1 MSVIIRIPGAD
12 FSNSNLPKL
21 QRQIHGIIA
30 DNLVGLYLMEDGTN
44 GQAVTTLTDSSG
56 NANHAEL
63 YDGLTAATKQSY
75 GLETAGVIGAAYD
88 TGITQTAEFT
98 VIACLKH
105 KVAEVD
111 YSGYPTFFTD
121 TAGGFSSGHAQR
133 LALNIDMNTEPTYNT
148 VGVYNFGS
156 EIIGSVRKLIPSSAQ
171 LGSEPFVVA
180 LGVSKQ
186 SGVATFQSVTGYNFT
201 ATGKSAEIAAKYDN
215 LTSKMLIGIWPHSTD
230 APIDGE
236 VYAYAIYD
244 KLLTDEEISQAM
256 TAIKARVELR
266 GVTF

>member
-12 FSNSNLPKL
+12 FSESGLPKL
-21 QRQIHGIIA
+21 QREIHGILA

-56 NANHAEL
+56 NGNHAEL
-63 YDGLTAATKQSY
+63 YAGTTAATKQSY
-75 GLETAGVIGAAYD
+75 GLETAGIIGSAYN

-111 YSGYPTFFTD
+111 YAGYPTFFTD
-121 TAGGFSSGHAQR
+121 TAGGFSSGHGQR
-133 LALNIDMNTEPTYNT
+133 LALNIALSGGGINT
-148 VGVYNFGS
+148 VGTYDASDVILGT
-156 EIIGSVRKLIPSSAQ
+156 GRRLIPSSKQ
-171 LGSEPFVVA
+171 ISSEPFVVA

-186 SGVATFQSVTGYNFT
+186 EGVAKLQSVTGYNFT
-201 ATGKSAEIAAKYDN
+201 ATGKSAEIATKYDN
-215 LTSKMLIGIWPHSTD
+215 LTSKMLIGIWPHGAD
-230 APIDGE
+230 APIAGE

-244 KLLTDEEISQAM
+244 KLLSDVEIAQAM
-256 TAIKARVELR
+256 TAIKARVQLR